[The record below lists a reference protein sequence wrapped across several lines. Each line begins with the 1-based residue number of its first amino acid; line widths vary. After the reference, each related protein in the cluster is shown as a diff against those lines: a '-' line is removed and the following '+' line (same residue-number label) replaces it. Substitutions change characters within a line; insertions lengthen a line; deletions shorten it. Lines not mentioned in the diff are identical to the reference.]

1 MRSFVTDVSN
11 QTQRQTVHQLTLT
24 SVCVGLVIHI
34 KGHCNSG
41 VQKQE
46 VVSLVSLVIS
56 SFRSFHFF
64 FSLAETGRWLG
75 RLFWGFWGFWLP
87 SAPQPPSGGGDGDE
101 SSKTN
106 KRLCVTVS
114 WRRLLQENDRK
125 WKWQEMKVNTSPCD
139 SAVRDIKTKS
149 RTRLWFWS
157 TDVQVLVDGVGCE
170 LC

>member
-24 SVCVGLVIHI
+24 SVCVSLVIHI

-101 SSKTN
+101 SSKQTN
-106 KRLCVTVS
+106 VFV
-114 WRRLLQENDRK
+114 W
-125 WKWQEMKVNTSPCD
+125 PCH
-139 SAVRDIKTKS
+139 
-149 RTRLWFWS
+149 
-157 TDVQVLVDGVGCE
+157 DGVFCRKMTGNE
-170 LC
+170 SERFTMWLSREGDKNKKQN

>member
-1 MRSFVTDVSN
+1 MTAFKASFSVYVFFHLLFFFLCEASLPTCPTKHRDK
-11 QTQRQTVHQLTLT
+11 QLTPTGTVHQLTLT

-125 WKWQEMKVNTSPCD
+125 WKWTLHHVTQPWG
-139 SAVRDIKTKS
+139 R
-149 RTRLWFWS
+149 
-157 TDVQVLVDGVGCE
+157 
-170 LC
+170 